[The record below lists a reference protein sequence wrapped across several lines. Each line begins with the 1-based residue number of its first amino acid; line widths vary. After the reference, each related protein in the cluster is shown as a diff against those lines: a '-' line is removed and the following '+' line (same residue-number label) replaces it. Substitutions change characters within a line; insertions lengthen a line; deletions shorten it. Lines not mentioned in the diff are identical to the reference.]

1 MSKSKSMRRALLSI
15 SICSIILL
23 FSNCKNDTIT
33 LEKSLDVVWKIDS
46 VSLDPSLT
54 HITQTIKN
62 NSGNALTADN
72 WSIDYNHIGGR
83 VQTSSMPADIT
94 IKNLKG
100 DYFRLAPTSSFAS
113 LTPGASKTFKYAV
126 TGFLDK
132 MSETPAGIFA
142 VIDGSPEQVNL
153 TVEGVNDDTMDPIGP
168 TTAATRFVKNN
179 RLSILPKDDLLPFI
193 PSPSSY
199 QYLDE
204 SKVIGKIVSVTS
216 SEELKN
222 ELNFLKDGL
231 SKLGISIKETEDNAD
246 ITLALER
253 SNDGAEESYLMRID
267 NDAIAIVATAASGV
281 YYGVNSLLQYISY
294 ASMEQDDDQL
304 TLRGIDVTDKPRF
317 DYRGMHLD
325 VARNFHT
332 KETVMKVIDAMAY
345 FKLNKF
351 HFHLTDDEGWRLEIP
366 GLPELTNIGGRR
378 GYTEDESDMLLP
390 AYGSGPHVDD
400 SYGSGYYTKAD
411 FIDILRYADER
422 HIEVISE
429 VDVPAHARAAI
440 VSMRARYNRLMADG
454 DEEGALY
461 YRLDDPD
468 DQSEYGSAQNW
479 SDNVI
484 CICQDGAYNFMEKV
498 FSELV
503 EMYKTAGVPLTT
515 LHIGNDELPYGAW
528 QKSPICD
535 DFIKKIA
542 TVRSSDDLPGYFAE
556 RMAEITKRYDLVT
569 GGWEEMAIVHNKD
582 AHDATQINLSLLE
595 NNIRLYVWNAI
606 IGGGRDDMIYKLA
619 NAGFPVV
626 MSNSSSFYFDMA
638 YDRDP
643 DEIGLSW
650 SGYADMEKAY
660 STEPM
665 NIFFGSPTK
674 GNGDPLS
681 KDYLESRERINNT
694 GRKNFLGIQAQLWS
708 ETVHDAEKLEYL
720 IFPKL
725 LGFAERAWSAPGKW
739 TNEITTNQ
747 ITSVYNNEWNVFA
760 NTTGQKTLPL
770 LDQFY
775 NSGIQYRIPEPGAV
789 ISNNTLIANSAFPGL
804 KIEYQIGNSGPTK
817 VYDGPVTLQPN
828 DQVYLWSID
837 QNGRTGRKTTAKIS
851 EETIAN

>member
-1 MSKSKSMRRALLSI
+1 MRCVFGWFLLVST
-15 SICSIILL
+15 ILL
-23 FSNCKNDTIT
+23 FSNCKNDANPVPKGLEVTWQVDSITI
-33 LEKSLDVVWKIDS
+33 
-46 VSLDPSLT
+46 DPALT
-54 HITQTIKN
+54 HITQTIIN
-62 NSGNALTADN
+62 QSGTTLTPDN
-72 WSIDYNHIGGR
+72 WSIDYNHLGGR
-83 VQTSSMPADIT
+83 VQSSSMPEEIT

-100 DYFRLAPTSSFAS
+100 DYFRLSPTSSFTS
-113 LTPGASKTFKYAV
+113 LEPGGSTTYKYAI

-132 MSETPAGIFA
+132 MSETPVGIFA
-142 VIDGSPEQVNL
+142 VIAGTTQHVDLKVLGL
-153 TVEGVNDDTMDPIGP
+153 DDDTMEPIGA
-168 TTAATRFVKNN
+168 TNAATRFLKNS
-179 RLSILPKDDLLPFI
+179 RLSLLAKDQLLPFI
-193 PSPSSY
+193 PSPSSF
-199 QYLDE
+199 QYLEE
-204 SKVIGKIVSVTS
+204 SKVIGKIVSVSS
-216 SEELKN
+216 SEELEN
-222 ELNFLKDGL
+222 EFKFLKDGL
-231 SKLGISIKETEDNAD
+231 SKLDISIKKADDNAD
-246 ITLALER
+246 ITLALEK

-267 NDAIAIVATAASGV
+267 KDAIGITATTASGI

-294 ASMEQDDDQL
+294 ASIDQGTDQI

-325 VARNFHT
+325 VARNFHS
-332 KETVMKVIDAMAY
+332 KEAVMKVIDALAY

-366 GLPELTNIGGRR
+366 GLPELTDIGGRR
-378 GYTEDESDMLLP
+378 GYTEDESDMLVP
-390 AYGSGPHVDD
+390 AYGSGPDAD
-400 SYGSGYYTKAD
+400 NSYGSGYYTKAD
-411 FIDILRYADER
+411 FIDILRYANER

-440 VSMRARYNRLMADG
+440 VSMRARYKRLMAEG
-454 DEEGALY
+454 DEEGALHF
-461 YRLDDPD
+461 RLDDPD

-479 SDNVI
+479 NDNVI

-503 EMYKTAGVPLTT
+503 EMYETAGVPLTT

-535 DFIKKIA
+535 DFIKK
-542 TVRSSDDLPGYFAE
+542 TESLRSSNDLPGYFAE

-569 GGWEEMAIVHNKD
+569 GGWEEMAIAHNED
-582 AHDATQINLSLLE
+582 AHDATQIDLSLLQ

-681 KDYLESRERINNT
+681 KDYLESRERINDT

-708 ETVHDAEKLEYL
+708 ETIHDADKLEYL

-725 LGFAERAWSAPGKW
+725 LGFAERTWSAPGKW
-739 TNEITTNQ
+739 TNEITSDQ

-775 NSGIQYRIPEPGAV
+775 NSGALYRIPEPGAV
-789 ISNNTLIANSAFPGL
+789 ITDNTLIANTAFPGL
-804 KIEYQIGNSGPTK
+804 KIEYQIGSSGPTK
-817 VYDGPVTLQPN
+817 LYDGPVTLQPN

-837 QNGRTGRKTTAKIS
+837 QNGRTGRKTKAKIS
-851 EETIAN
+851 EEQVEN

>member
-1 MSKSKSMRRALLSI
+1 MRCALGWFVLVSI
-15 SICSIILL
+15 GLL
-23 FSNCKNDTIT
+23 FSNCKNETIPLT
-33 LEKSLDVVWKIDS
+33 KGLEVTWQVDS
-46 VSLDPSLT
+46 VTLDPSLT

-62 NSGNALTADN
+62 QSGTSLTSDN

-83 VQTSSMPADIT
+83 VQTSSMPEEIT

-100 DYFRLAPTSSFAS
+100 DYFRLAPTASFTP
-113 LTPGASKTFKYAV
+113 LEPGASITYNYAV

-142 VIDGSPEQVNL
+142 VIDGRTQRVDL
-153 TVEGVNDDTMDPIGP
+153 KVLGLDDDTMKPIGA
-168 TTAATRFVKNN
+168 TNAATRFIKNK
-179 RLSILPKDDLLPFI
+179 RLSLLPKDQLLPFI

-199 QYLDE
+199 QYLE
-204 SKVIGKIVSVTS
+204 ETKVIGKIVSVSS

-222 ELNFLKDGL
+222 EYKFLKEGL

-253 SNDGAEESYLMRID
+253 STDGAEESYLMRID
-267 NDAIAIVATAASGV
+267 NDAIDITATAASGI
-281 YYGVNSLLQYISY
+281 YYGVNSLIQYISY
-294 ASMEQDDDQL
+294 ASMDQDADQI

-325 VARNFHT
+325 VARNFHS
-332 KETVMKVIDAMAY
+332 KESVMKVIDAMAY

-366 GLPELTNIGGRR
+366 GLPELTDIGGRR
-378 GYTEDESDMLLP
+378 GYTEDESDMLVP
-390 AYGSGPHVDD
+390 AYGSGPDAD
-400 SYGSGYYTKAD
+400 NSYGSGYYTKAD

-440 VSMRARYNRLMADG
+440 VSMRARYNKLMAKG
-454 DEEGALY
+454 DEEGAVH
-461 YRLDDPD
+461 YRLDDPND
-468 DQSEYGSAQNW
+468 KSEYGSAQNW
-479 SDNVI
+479 NDNVI

-503 EMYKTAGVPLTT
+503 DMYKTAEVPLTT

-535 DFIKKIA
+535 DFIKETA
-542 TVRSSDDLPGYFAE
+542 SLRSTDDLPGYFAA
-556 RMAEITKRYDLVT
+556 RMAEITKRYDLIT
-569 GGWEEMAIVHNKD
+569 GGWEEMAIAHNKD
-582 AHDATQINLSLLE
+582 AHDATQIDLSLLQ

-665 NIFFGSPTK
+665 NIFFGAPTK

-681 KDYLESRERINNT
+681 KEYLESRERINDA
-694 GRKNFLGIQAQLWS
+694 GMKNFLGIQAQLWS
-708 ETVHDAEKLEYL
+708 ETIHDADKLEYL

-725 LGFAERAWSAPGKW
+725 LGFSERAWSAPGKW
-739 TNEITTNQ
+739 TNEITTDQ
-747 ITSVYNNEWNVFA
+747 INSVYNNEWNVFA

-775 NSGIQYRIPEPGAV
+775 NTGALYRIPEPGAV
-789 ISNNTLIANSAFPGL
+789 ISDNTLIANTAFPGL
-804 KIEYQIGNSGPTK
+804 KIEYQIGSSGPTK
-817 VYDGPVTLQPN
+817 VYDGPVSLQPN
-828 DQVYLWSID
+828 DQVYVWSID
-837 QNGRTGRKTTAKIS
+837 QNGRTGRKTKAKIS
-851 EETIAN
+851 EERVDN